1 MKKLLLPILLLSL
14 TGNAQLSKEKDS
26 YLSFSGGFDI
36 RNATVGSAPTQ
47 NKPALNYIVEMH
59 AVSRNIDITIGYEA
73 FNEIKYSRMI
83 SGLGVHFPLYAYIGH
98 AEIKTTFQPSLEASI
113 IQRTHDDNYTTLDG
127 IKHDYQRKVGFMAYG
142 LNLAFNWD
150 LSDSF
155 AIQTATNIIQRPDK
169 DYLYHESDRYVLSN
183 YLKVIL
189 KLNQN

>member
-36 RNATVGSAPTQ
+36 RNAAIGSSPTQ

-59 AVSRNIDITIGYEA
+59 AVSQNIDITIGYEA

-83 SGLGVHFPLYAYIGH
+83 AGLGYHFPLYAYIGRT
-98 AEIKTTFQPSLEASI
+98 EIKTTFQPSLEASI
-113 IQRTHDDNYTTLDG
+113 IQRTYNDNYRALDG
-127 IKHDYQRKVGFMAYG
+127 VKHDCNRKVGFLAYG
-142 LNLAFNWD
+142 FNLAFNWD
-150 LSDSF
+150 LSDNF

-169 DYLYHESDRYVLSN
+169 EYLYHEDDRYVLSN

-189 KLNQN
+189 KLN